1 MKKHYPL
8 GLKEYIN
15 LKKSNWKIKV
25 NGKGT
30 SVNDIVKKFWVS
42 RGIENPEAFLNPVG
56 NILPSKELP
65 NIQKAA
71 TTFYAMINMK
81 AKFLIYAD
89 VDADGCSSA
98 AILYHYL
105 TAHECECE
113 VFINKK
119 KEHGVKDYFFDTDH
133 NEDCVI
139 VVDSINNDMSLYE
152 KIWAQGKQLIILD
165 HHIPTQEILNNAVAL
180 NLVSSAIN
188 YPNPHL
194 SGSGVTWKFVNYAD
208 SMFGTNYA
216 DDLIDLAAV
225 GIIADVCSVGIESM
239 ENRELCDKGFKHVV
253 NNGIKS
259 IIGTEE
265 MNADSIAYSIA
276 PLVNAANRM
285 NENEL
290 ALNLFLTDKPT
301 EAKQIVKDL
310 TKIKEKQKKLATEL
324 FENFE
329 NMIQDQI
336 NNCCYYFFIDETYG
350 TLGGLLATK
359 ASDKWKRP
367 CIVVHDTP
375 EGYAGSMRAVGLEDF
390 RSIVNSSGMADC
402 QGHENSA
409 GIIINKDT
417 FEEFKAYIETTL
429 SQMKTFSTDTEVDI
443 HIERMQI
450 TPFLISKLREI
461 NRISGP
467 GFPPVKVCIENV
479 LNYTIKKMS
488 QGKHLCVEVPDMKF
502 LSWNFNDWDNVI
514 EGGCMSAIGTLDESF
529 FAGRRSIQMM
539 LSDYIFELQ
548 PQKVSLW

>member
-1 MKKHYPL
+1 MRKD
-8 GLKEYIN
+8 
-15 LKKSNWKIKV
+15 NWKIKV

-30 SVNDIVKKFWVS
+30 PVNEIIDKVWRS
-42 RGIENPEAFLNPVG
+42 RGIENPEAFLNPAG
-56 NILPSKELP
+56 NILPSTELS
-65 NIQKAA
+65 NIEKAA
-71 TTFYAMINMK
+71 RTFYTMINMK
-81 AKFLIYAD
+81 AKFTVYAD
-89 VDADGCSSA
+89 VDTDGCSSA

-105 TAHECECE
+105 TAHECECR
-113 VFINKK
+113 VFINHK
-119 KEHGVKDYFFDTDH
+119 KEHGVKDYFFDIYD
-133 NEDCVI
+133 ESDCVI
-139 VVDSINNDMSLYE
+139 VVDSINNDMTQYE

-165 HHIPTQEILNNAVAL
+165 HHIPTQEILDNAASL

-188 YPNPHL
+188 YGNPHL
-194 SGSGVTWKFVNYAD
+194 SGSGVTWKFVNYMD

-225 GIIADVCSVGIESM
+225 GIIADVCSVGIDSM
-239 ENRELCDKGFKHVV
+239 ENREICDKGFKHVV
-253 NNGIKS
+253 NNGIKAVT
-259 IIGTEE
+259 GTEE

-329 NMIQDQI
+329 NIVQDQI

-375 EGYAGSMRAVGLEDF
+375 EGYAGSMRAVGIEDF
-390 RSIVNSSGMADC
+390 RAIVNSSGMADC

-409 GIIINKDT
+409 GIVIDKERFT
-417 FEEFKAYIETTL
+417 EFKTYIESTL
-429 SQMKTFSTDTEVDI
+429 SQMKTFSTDTDVDI
-443 HIERMQI
+443 HLERMQI
-450 TPFLISKLREI
+450 TPFLINKLRQI

-467 GFPPVKVCIENV
+467 GFPTITIFIENV
-479 LNYTIKKMS
+479 QNYIVKKMS
-488 QGKHLCVEVPDMKF
+488 QGKHLCIEVPDMKF
-502 LSWNFNDWDNVI
+502 LFWNFNDWDNVI
-514 EGGCMSAIGTLDESF
+514 EEGSLSAIGTVDESF
-529 FAGRRSIQMM
+529 FAGRRSTQMI

-548 PQKVSLW
+548 PRKTELW

>member
-1 MKKHYPL
+1 MRKD
-8 GLKEYIN
+8 
-15 LKKSNWKIKV
+15 NWKIKV

-30 SVNDIVKKFWVS
+30 PVDEIIDKVWRS
-42 RGIENPEAFLNPVG
+42 RGIEDPEAFLNPLG
-56 NILPSKELP
+56 NILPSTELS
-65 NIQKAA
+65 NIEKAA
-71 TTFYAMINMK
+71 RTFYMMINMK
-81 AKFLIYAD
+81 AKFTVYAD
-89 VDADGCSSA
+89 VDTDGCSSA

-105 TAHECECE
+105 TAHECECK
-113 VFINKK
+113 VFINHK
-119 KEHGVKDYFFDTDH
+119 KEHGVKDYFFDIYD
-133 NEDCVI
+133 ESDCVI
-139 VVDSINNDMSLYE
+139 VVDSINNDMTQYE

-165 HHIPTQEILNNAVAL
+165 HHIPTQEILDNAASL

-188 YPNPHL
+188 YGNPHL
-194 SGSGVTWKFVNYAD
+194 SGSGVTWKFVNYVD
-208 SMFGTNYA
+208 SMFGTNYS

-225 GIIADVCSVGIESM
+225 GIIADVCSVGLESM
-239 ENRELCDKGFKHVV
+239 ENRELCDKGFKHIV
-253 NNGIKS
+253 NNGIKAV
-259 IIGTEE
+259 IAAEE

-301 EAKQIVKDL
+301 EAKEIIKDL

-329 NMIQDQI
+329 NMVQDQI

-375 EGYAGSMRAVGLEDF
+375 EGYAGSMRAVGVEDF
-390 RSIVNSSGMADC
+390 RAIVNSSGMADC

-409 GIIINKDT
+409 GIVINKDR
-417 FEEFKAYIETTL
+417 FMEFKTYIESTL
-429 SQMKTFSTDTEVDI
+429 SQMKTFSTDTDVDI
-443 HIERMQI
+443 QLERMQI
-450 TPFLISKLREI
+450 TPFLISKLKQI

-467 GFPPVKVCIENV
+467 GFPTINILIENV
-479 LNYTIKKMS
+479 QRYTIKKMS

-502 LSWNFNDWDNVI
+502 LSWNFNNWNEVI
-514 EGGCMSAIGTLDESF
+514 EEGSMSAIGTLDESF
-529 FAGRRSIQMM
+529 FAGKRSIQMII
-539 LSDYIFELQ
+539 SDYIFELQ
-548 PQKVSLW
+548 PQKCTLW

>member
-1 MKKHYPL
+1 MRKD
-8 GLKEYIN
+8 
-15 LKKSNWKIKV
+15 NWKIKV

-30 SVNDIVKKFWVS
+30 PVNEIIDKVWRS
-42 RGIENPEAFLNPVG
+42 RGIENPEAFLNPAG
-56 NILPSKELP
+56 NILPSTELS
-65 NIQKAA
+65 NIEKAA
-71 TTFYAMINMK
+71 RTFYIMINMK
-81 AKFLIYAD
+81 AKFTIYAD
-89 VDADGCSSA
+89 VDTDGCSSA

-105 TAHECECE
+105 TAHECECR
-113 VFINKK
+113 VFINHK
-119 KEHGVKDYFFDTDH
+119 KEHGVKDYFFDIHD
-133 NEDCVI
+133 ESDCVI
-139 VVDSINNDMSLYE
+139 VVDSINNEMTQYE

-165 HHIPTQEILNNAVAL
+165 HHIPTQEILDNAAAL

-194 SGSGVTWKFVNYAD
+194 SGSGVTWKFVNYVD
-208 SMFGTNYA
+208 SIFGTNYA
-216 DDLIDLAAV
+216 EDLIDLAAV

-239 ENRELCDKGFKHVV
+239 ENRELCDRGFKHVV

-259 IIGTEE
+259 IIGAEE
-265 MNADSIAYSIA
+265 INADSIAYSIA

-375 EGYAGSMRAVGLEDF
+375 EEYAGSMRAVGVEDF
-390 RSIVNSSGMADC
+390 RAIINASGMADC

-409 GIIINKDT
+409 GIVINKDT
-417 FEEFKAYIETTL
+417 FESFKTYIETTL

-443 HIERMQI
+443 YVERMQI
-450 TPFLISKLREI
+450 TPFLINKLREM

-467 GFPPVKVCIENV
+467 GFPTITILIENIQ
-479 LNYTIKKMS
+479 NYVIKKMS

-514 EGGCMSAIGTLDESF
+514 EEGRLSAIGTVDESF
-529 FAGRRSIQMM
+529 FAGHRSTQMIM
-539 LSDYIFELQ
+539 SDYIFELQ
-548 PQKVSLW
+548 PQKISLW